1 MLNKCLIGVVVTFLP
16 SKQGTPVQ
24 VRNKALRLCDSKLK
38 LDLDKLLHRPCL
50 QDHIQC
56 GLFYKYNMKKFEEFC
71 KDYINE
77 ETKTETIDE
86 ASVVTF
92 GGRTFPNNGWC
103 VILAGGP
110 GSGKGYQQ
118 NQSIMIDA
126 KVFDV
131 DALKSLY
138 VKAANKGLL
147 PDKRKYDF
155 KNPQDVADLHQII
168 KDKKLDKMN
177 MVKFFKDLGKLPNI
191 IFDVTGKNVAELKN
205 NCEQVKKAGYKT
217 SLVWVV
223 TNRDVALVQ
232 NLTRPRVV
240 PQDIFHKIHNAI
252 LANLPDFIK
261 NEAAT
266 CFDECWILFGTTKK
280 LPKDMTPEEAKELH
294 DNRAFKLTKNGD
306 GFEISEEL

>member
-1 MLNKCLIGVVVTFLP
+1 
-16 SKQGTPVQ
+16 
-24 VRNKALRLCDSKLK
+24 
-38 LDLDKLLHRPCL
+38 
-50 QDHIQC
+50 
-56 GLFYKYNMKKFEEFC
+56 MKKFEEFC
-71 KDYINE
+71 KEYLKE
-77 ETKTETIDE
+77 ETETITIDE

-92 GGRTFPNNGWC
+92 GGKTFPNDGWC

-131 DALKSLY
+131 DKLKSMY
-138 VKAANKGLL
+138 VKAAKAGKINDTK
-147 PDKRKYDF
+147 DYDF
-155 KNPQDVADLHQII
+155 RKPEDVAALHQIVS
-168 KDKKLDKMN
+168 DKKYDKKIKN
-177 MVKFFKDLGKLPNI
+177 NFFDKDEKLPNV
-191 IFDVTGKNVAELKN
+191 IFDVTGKNVAELKQY
-205 NCEQVKKAGYKT
+205 CERVKKKGYKT

-240 PQDIFHKIHNAI
+240 PQNIFHKIHNAI

-280 LPKDMTPEEAKELH
+280 LPRNMTPEEAKELH
-294 DNRAFKLTKNGD
+294 DNRAFKLTKKGD
-306 GFEISEEL
+306 GFEISGDLEKRLYDILGEMEENPDEPVKYKNYFTLKKELNLDK

>member
-1 MLNKCLIGVVVTFLP
+1 
-16 SKQGTPVQ
+16 
-24 VRNKALRLCDSKLK
+24 
-38 LDLDKLLHRPCL
+38 
-50 QDHIQC
+50 
-56 GLFYKYNMKKFEEFC
+56 MKKFEEFC

-155 KNPQDVADLHQII
+155 KNPQDVADLHQTI

-191 IFDVTGKNVAELKN
+191 IFDLTGKNVAELKN
-205 NCEQVKKAGYKT
+205 NCEQVKQAGYKT
-217 SLVWVV
+217 YLVWVV

-252 LANLPDFIK
+252 LANLPAFIK
-261 NEAAT
+261 TDAANY
-266 CFDECWILFGTTKK
+266 FDECWILFGTTKK

-306 GFEISEEL
+306 GFEISEELSNRLYDILGEMEENPEEPVKYKNYFTLKKELNLDK

>member
-1 MLNKCLIGVVVTFLP
+1 
-16 SKQGTPVQ
+16 
-24 VRNKALRLCDSKLK
+24 
-38 LDLDKLLHRPCL
+38 
-50 QDHIQC
+50 
-56 GLFYKYNMKKFEEFC
+56 MKKFEEFC
-71 KDYINE
+71 KEYLKE
-77 ETKTETIDE
+77 ETETIDE

-92 GGRTFPNNGWC
+92 DRKTFPKDGWC

-131 DALKSLY
+131 DKLKSMY
-138 VKAANKGLL
+138 VKAAKAGKINDTKE
-147 PDKRKYDF
+147 YDF
-155 KNPQDVADLHQII
+155 KKPEDVAALHQIVS
-168 KDKKLDKMN
+168 DKKYDKKIKKN
-177 MVKFFKDLGKLPNI
+177 FFDKDEKLPNV
-191 IFDVTGKNVAELKN
+191 IFDVTGKNVAELKQY
-205 NCEQVKKAGYKT
+205 CERVKKKGYKT

-240 PQDIFHKIHNAI
+240 PQNIFHKIHNAI

-280 LPKDMTPEEAKELH
+280 LPRNMTPEEAKELH
-294 DNRAFKLTKNGD
+294 DNRAFKLTKKGD
-306 GFEISEEL
+306 GFEISGDLEKRLYDILGEMEENPDEPVKYKNYFTLKKELNLDK

>member
-1 MLNKCLIGVVVTFLP
+1 
-16 SKQGTPVQ
+16 
-24 VRNKALRLCDSKLK
+24 
-38 LDLDKLLHRPCL
+38 
-50 QDHIQC
+50 
-56 GLFYKYNMKKFEEFC
+56 MKKFEEFC
-71 KDYINE
+71 KDYLKEETKIE
-77 ETKTETIDE
+77 TETKTEIIDE

-92 GGRTFPNNGWC
+92 GGKTFPTNGWC

-118 NQSIMIDA
+118 KQSIMIDA

-155 KNPQDVADLHQII
+155 KNPQDVADLHQLI
-168 KDKKLDKMN
+168 KDKQLDKMN
-177 MVKFFKDLGKLPNI
+177 TVKFFKDLGKLPNI
-191 IFDVTGKNVAELKN
+191 IFDVTGKNVAELKST
-205 NCEQVKKAGYKT
+205 CEQVKKAGYKT

-223 TNRDVALVQ
+223 TNRDVALIQ

-252 LANLPDFIK
+252 LANLPAFIK
-261 NEAAT
+261 TDAANY
-266 CFDECWILFGTTKK
+266 FDECWILFGTTKK
-280 LPKDMTPEEAKELH
+280 LPKNMTPEEAKELH
-294 DNRAFKLTKNGD
+294 DNRAFKLTKNGE
-306 GFEISEEL
+306 GFEISEELSTRLYDILGEMEENPEEPVKYKNYFTLKNELHLDK